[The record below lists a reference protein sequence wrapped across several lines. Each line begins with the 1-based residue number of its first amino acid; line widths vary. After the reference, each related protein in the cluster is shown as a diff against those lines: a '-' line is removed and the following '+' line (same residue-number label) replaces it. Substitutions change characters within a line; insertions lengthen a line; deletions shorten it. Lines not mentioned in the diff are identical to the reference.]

1 VKPLTSST
9 RIRCPRCQRLHVRR
23 EGNAQSSLD
32 WFVCL
37 TCSHVWSSAARYR
50 SEPGGIPAAG
60 QHILVIDDEDAIV
73 SIVAAYL
80 REFRV
85 SACNDVVD
93 ALDIIAR
100 EELDLLIVDFV
111 MPKMSGD
118 ELVRRAR
125 AIRPMLPVLV
135 ITGYAAA
142 VQTIGLQRVR
152 ILEKPFTRAE
162 LLEAIALAQAQEA
175 DVG

>member
-1 VKPLTSST
+1 
-9 RIRCPRCQRLHVRR
+9 
-23 EGNAQSSLD
+23 
-32 WFVCL
+32 
-37 TCSHVWSSAARYR
+37 
-50 SEPGGIPAAG
+50 
-60 QHILVIDDEDAIV
+60 
-73 SIVAAYL
+73 
-80 REFRV
+80 V
-85 SACNDVVD
+85 SACIDVED
-93 ALDIIAR
+93 ALDIVAR

-125 AIRPMLPVLV
+125 EIRPVLPVLV

-142 VQTIGLQRVR
+142 VQTIGLQNVR
-152 ILEKPFTRAE
+152 ILEKPFSRSE

>member
-1 VKPLTSST
+1 MKPLSSST

-37 TCSHVWSSAARYR
+37 SCSHVWSSVARFR
-50 SEPGGIPAAG
+50 SENGGTPTPG

-80 REFRV
+80 REYRV
-85 SACNDVVD
+85 SACVDVED
-93 ALDIIAR
+93 ALEIIAR
-100 EELDLLIVDFV
+100 EELHLLIVDFV

-118 ELVRRAR
+118 ELVRQAR

-142 VQTIGLQRVR
+142 VQTIGLQKVR

-162 LLEAIALAQAQEA
+162 LVEAIALAQAQEA
-175 DVG
+175 DVS

>member
-1 VKPLTSST
+1 MPS
-9 RIRCPRCQRLHVRR
+9 
-23 EGNAQSSLD
+23 
-32 WFVCL
+32 
-37 TCSHVWSSAARYR
+37 
-50 SEPGGIPAAG
+50 AG

-80 REFRV
+80 REYRV
-85 SACNDVVD
+85 SACIDVED
-93 ALDIIAR
+93 ALDIVAR

-125 AIRPMLPVLV
+125 EIRPVLPVLV

-142 VQTIGLQRVR
+142 VQTIGLQNVR
-152 ILEKPFTRAE
+152 ILEKPFSRSE